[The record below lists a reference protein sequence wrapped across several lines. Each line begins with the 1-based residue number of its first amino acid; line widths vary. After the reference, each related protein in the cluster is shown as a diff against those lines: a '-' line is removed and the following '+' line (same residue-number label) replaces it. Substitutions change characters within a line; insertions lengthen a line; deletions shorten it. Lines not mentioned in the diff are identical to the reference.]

1 MVMAEKT
8 NIKKCKKLVANL
20 KKKVYFK
27 SALVAYNKK
36 YSQIVQELIAVGEEQ
51 DSANKKA
58 YILVLSQLHDIMRE
72 AQPLIEDL
80 INSRIE
86 NGEISDASQA
96 RKSVAGNLFQQFV
109 AYTLAQNIIVQNINK
124 DVIVSLSSSV
134 LDEYAVINVG
144 EDKQKPDSDVLI
156 YSESNNTPII
166 NFSCKTSCRERAGQT
181 YKWKLLSDLA
191 CCNCEHK
198 YNNENC
204 PVTKYGLHYEPK
216 RKIFMYFITADFY
229 NELSNPQIA
238 AMFNFFD
245 NSYVAKSYT
254 SSEKIKTLEHV
265 IDDINTIY

>member
-1 MVMAEKT
+1 MAEKT
-8 NIKKCKKLVANL
+8 NIKKCKQLVSTL

-27 SALVAYNKK
+27 SALAAYNKK
-36 YSQIVQELIAVGEEQ
+36 YNQIVQKLVANGEQQEF
-51 DSANKKA
+51 ANKKA
-58 YILVLSQLHDIMRE
+58 YRLVLSQLHDIMRE
-72 AQPLIEDL
+72 AQPLIEDV

-109 AYTLAQNIIVQNINK
+109 AYTLAQNILVQNINK
-124 DVIVSLSSSV
+124 DVIVSLSSNV
-134 LDEYAVINVG
+134 LDEYAVIDVG
-144 EDKQKPDSDVLI
+144 EDKQKPDSDVLV
-156 YSESNNTPII
+156 YSESNNSPII

-198 YNNENC
+198 HNNENC
-204 PVTKYGLHYEPK
+204 PVTKYSLHYEPK
-216 RKIFMYFITADFY
+216 RKILMYFITADFY
-229 NELSNPQIA
+229 NELSNPQIV

-245 NSYVAKSYT
+245 NSYVAKPHS
-254 SSEKIKTLEHV
+254 SSEKIKTLEYI

>member
-1 MVMAEKT
+1 MAEKT

-36 YSQIVQELIAVGEEQ
+36 YSQIVQELIA
-51 DSANKKA
+51 
-58 YILVLSQLHDIMRE
+58 
-72 AQPLIEDL
+72 
-80 INSRIE
+80 
-86 NGEISDASQA
+86 
-96 RKSVAGNLFQQFV
+96 
-109 AYTLAQNIIVQNINK
+109 
-124 DVIVSLSSSV
+124 
-134 LDEYAVINVG
+134 VG

-204 PVTKYGLHYEPK
+204 PITKYGLHYEPK